1 VDLKG
6 KRSLRSIFIRYIL
19 YFILGIVLILFLN
32 VVTFSLMINSNIVLP
47 ANYFE
52 QKIESNRDIILK
64 ADMVTKDMI
73 PEGCSYGVYN
83 EDGKMLYGNFNSK
96 ESQNAWT
103 AMKGDQ
109 KSAGGRYYY
118 KVFHRNNQI
127 CIVEYSL
134 ISQFKHPLLREY
146 FISPELFIG
155 ILFICLF
162 IGEVLFLSTRFG
174 KYFYKEM
181 KILMKATEQIKEQ
194 NLDFQPEHSNIREIE
209 EVIDSLNQMKSALKD
224 SLEKQWN
231 MEKSRKNQISALAHD
246 IKTPLTIIKGNAE
259 LIKETCQD
267 VEQVKYNDYILKS
280 ADEIQHYLK
289 VLMDMTKSEDTLVL
303 KPAKIETKAF
313 FQKLVDQE
321 KALASEKNLQLINEQ
336 ETIPEFF
343 YGDEELLYR
352 AIMNVIAN
360 AVEYSPKNGRLLFK
374 VQGTE
379 KNLQFLI
386 ADNGEGFSKEEL
398 ESAAEQFYRGDK
410 SRNSKNHYGI
420 GLYITKSFIKLHHGD
435 IELSNSTKM
444 GGAQVVLKLN
454 IADTFTQENTI

>member
-1 VDLKG
+1 MDLKG

-19 YFILGIVLILFLN
+19 YFIFGTAAMLFVYSMIFL
-32 VVTFSLMINSNIVLP
+32 LMLNSNVVLP

-52 QKIESNRDIILK
+52 QKIESSRNTILK
-64 ADMVTKDMI
+64 ADVVTKDMI
-73 PEGCSYGVYN
+73 PEGCSYGVYS
-83 EDGKMLYGNFNSK
+83 EAGKMIYGNFSSK
-96 ESQNAWT
+96 ASQNAWT
-103 AMKGDQ
+103 AVQDNQ
-109 KSAGGRYYY
+109 KSTGINHYY
-118 KVFHRNNQI
+118 KVFHRDNQV

-134 ISQFKHPLLREY
+134 LAQFSYPLLRKY
-146 FISPELFIG
+146 FGSPELFMG
-155 ILFICLF
+155 ILFILSF
-162 IGEVLFLSTRFG
+162 VGEVVLLSAKFS

-181 KILMKATEQIKEQ
+181 KILMQIAQQIKKQ
-194 NLDFQPEHSNIREIE
+194 DLDFQPEHSSIGEIE
-209 EVIDSLNQMKSALKD
+209 EVISSLNQMKTTLKD

-259 LIKETCQD
+259 LIKEACQD
-267 VEQVKYNDYILKS
+267 ADQVKYNDYIIKS

-303 KPAKIETKAF
+303 KPVKIETKAF
-313 FQKLVDQE
+313 FQKLVEQE

-386 ADNGEGFSKEEL
+386 ADSGEGFSKEEL

-420 GLYITKSFIKLHHGD
+420 GLYITKSFIKLHHGVM
-435 IELSNSTKM
+435 ELSNSPKM
-444 GGAQVVLKLN
+444 GGAQVVLKFN
-454 IADTFTQENTI
+454 ITDTCISENII

>member
-1 VDLKG
+1 MDLKG

-19 YFILGIVLILFLN
+19 YFILGTALLLFLDMM
-32 VVTFSLMINSNIVLP
+32 TFSLMLNSKIVLP

-52 QKIESNRDIILK
+52 QKIESSRDTILK
-64 ADMVTKDMI
+64 ADIVTKDMI

-83 EDGKMLYGNFNSK
+83 ESGKMLYGNFNSK
-96 ESQNAWT
+96 ASQNAWNT
-103 AMKGDQ
+103 IQGNQ
-109 KSAGGRYYY
+109 NSSGRNHYY
-118 KVFHRNNQI
+118 KVFHRDKQT

-134 ISQFKHPLLREY
+134 TAQFSHPLLRKY
-146 FISPELFIG
+146 FMNPELFIG

-162 IGEVLFLSTRFG
+162 IGEVLLLSARFG
-174 KYFYKEM
+174 RYFSKEM
-181 KILMKATEQIKEQ
+181 KILMKATEQIKKQ
-194 NLDFQPEHSNIREIE
+194 NLDFQPEHSDIREIE
-209 EVIDSLNQMKSALKD
+209 EVINSLNQMKSALKD

-267 VEQVKYNDYILKS
+267 AEQVKYNDYILKS

-289 VLMDMTKSEDTLVL
+289 MLIDMIKSEDTLVL
-303 KPAKIETKAF
+303 RPVRIETKVF

-321 KALASEKNLQLINEQ
+321 KALASEKNLELINEQ
-336 ETIPEFF
+336 DKIPEFF

-352 AIMNVIAN
+352 AIMNVITN
-360 AVEYSPKNGRLLFK
+360 AVEYSPKKGKLLFK

-379 KNLQFLI
+379 KSLKFLI
-386 ADNGEGFSKEEL
+386 ADSGNGFSKEEL
-398 ESAAEQFYRGDK
+398 EFATEQFYRGDK

-420 GLYITKSFIKLHHGD
+420 GLSIAKSFIKLHQGE

-444 GGAQVVLKLN
+444 GGAQVVLKIPLDAR
-454 IADTFTQENTI
+454 I